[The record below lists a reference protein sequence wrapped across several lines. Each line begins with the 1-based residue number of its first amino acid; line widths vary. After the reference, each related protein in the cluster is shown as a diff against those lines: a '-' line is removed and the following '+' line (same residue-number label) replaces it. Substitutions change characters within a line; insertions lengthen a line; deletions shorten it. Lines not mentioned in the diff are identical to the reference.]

1 MTEPTGRLATS
12 LADRYRIEREL
23 GAGGMATV
31 YLAEDLKH
39 HRKVAIK
46 VLHAELSAL
55 LGPERFLKEIELTA
69 NLQHPHILPLFDSG
83 NADGLLYYVMPY
95 VEGETLRGRLDRER
109 QLSIAD
115 AVRIA
120 SEAADALD
128 YAHGRGIVH
137 RDIKPE
143 NILLQNGHALVADFG
158 IALAVQ
164 QAGGQRM
171 TQTGLSLG
179 TPQYMSP
186 EQAMGERDIGP
197 RSDIYSLGAVT
208 YEMLTGDPPFSGSSA
223 QAIVAQVI
231 TSEPRSL
238 AAQRKS
244 IPVYVDDAV
253 MTALEKLPADRFPSA
268 GKFQSALTG
277 AGETG
282 GRATHLG
289 AYRSVTRAGTWR
301 NIAIGTS
308 AVAIAAIAFAAW
320 GWVRRGANG
329 VERPLSLSVSLPAEV
344 SLSPFGLA
352 LSPDGAHIAFVGTR
366 PDGGRSLYVR
376 DLAEETV
383 RAVPHT
389 DGADTPFFSPDGQTI
404 AYSAGGALWKVSSA
418 GGDPEQIPGTNDG
431 SVDPGAGISGGDWGV
446 DGVIRYAPRFRFG
459 LGLLAVAATGGKPR
473 VIALP
478 DSNAGETALLEPQ
491 LLPDGRTLLC
501 AVAMKGAT
509 SSRLAIVS
517 LDSRRVRLL
526 DVQARAARYASGRL
540 VYATADG
547 AMFAAPFDPAHGAL
561 AGDAARIPG
570 VDGDLN
576 GESFA
581 LSRGGTLAYAG
592 GNSASAHLVA
602 VDRHGTAR
610 VLDHDLREYQVIS
623 LSPDGNRAAVDI
635 AANSSRDIWL
645 FDLARGNMT
654 RFTTG
659 HDNIYPVWSVDG
671 RRIAYSV
678 NVAGTYNILARAADG
693 SGPVDTLVTGTRY
706 KFPGSF
712 TPDGHWLVYRQNNA
726 GTNED
731 LYAISLDGRHTIRT
745 LDASPFTEIEPEL
758 SPDGR
763 WLAFV
768 SDESGRYEVYVQSFD
783 ADANVGAKTQVSF
796 GGGDEPRWA
805 QSGKELYY
813 RTADSLVATS
823 ITDGHAGKPSALF
836 ADPYL
841 RGPRF
846 PGYDVLPGGAGFVM
860 LQRPAGERT
869 ELRVVVNWPALLS
882 R

>member
-1 MTEPTGRLATS
+1 MTESAARLATS
-12 LADRYRIEREL
+12 LASRYRIEHEL

-31 YLAEDLKH
+31 YLAEDIKH

-46 VLHAELSAL
+46 VLHAELSAV

-83 NADGLLYYVMPY
+83 SADGLVYYVMPY

-109 QLSIAD
+109 QLPIAD
-115 AVRIA
+115 SVRIA
-120 SEAADALD
+120 SEVADALE
-128 YAHGRGIVH
+128 YAHKRGVIH

-143 NILLQNGHALVADFG
+143 NILLRDGRVLVADFG

-186 EQAMGERDIGP
+186 EQAMGERNIGP
-197 RSDIYSLGAVT
+197 CSDIYALGAIT
-208 YEMLTGDPPFSGSSA
+208 YEMLAGEPPFTAPTA
-223 QAIVAQVI
+223 QAIVAKVM
-231 TSEPRSL
+231 TEAPKSL
-238 AAQRKS
+238 AEQRKS
-244 IPVYVDDAV
+244 VPVHVDDAV
-253 MTALEKLPADRFPSA
+253 LTALEKLPADRFASA
-268 GKFQSALTG
+268 GGFATAL
-277 AGETG
+277 AGG
-282 GRATHLG
+282 GENVGRT
-289 AYRSVTRAGTWR
+289 TRAGAHRSGPRTGLWR

-308 AVAIAAIAFAAW
+308 AVAIAAIASAAW
-320 GWVRRGANG
+320 GWLRPGANG
-329 VERPLSLSVSLPAEV
+329 AKRTLSLSVSLPADV

-352 LSPDGAHIAFVGTR
+352 LSPDGAHLAFIGTR
-366 PDGGRSLYVR
+366 PAGGRSLYVR
-376 DLAEETV
+376 DLADETV

-389 DGADTPFFSPDGQTI
+389 DGSDTPFFSPDGQTI
-404 AYSAGGALWKVSSA
+404 AYSAAGALWKVSLT

-431 SVDPGAGISGGDWGV
+431 SVDPGAGISGGDWGF

-478 DSNAGETALLEPQ
+478 DSSAGEMALLEPQ

-501 AVAMKGAT
+501 AVAMTGAT
-509 SSRLAIVS
+509 PSRLAIVS

-526 DVQARAARYASGRL
+526 DVQAEAGRYASGRL

-547 AMFAAPFDPAHGAL
+547 AMFVAPFDPADGAP
-561 AGDAARIPG
+561 AISAVRIPG
-570 VDGDLN
+570 IGDHLN
-576 GESFA
+576 GEGFA
-581 LSRGGTLAYAG
+581 LSREGTLAYAG
-592 GNSASAHLVA
+592 GSSNSAHIVA
-602 VDRHGTAR
+602 VDRRGTAR
-610 VLDHDLREYQVIS
+610 VLDHDPHGYQVIS
-623 LSPDGNRAAVDI
+623 LSPDGKRVAVDI
-635 AANSSRDIWL
+635 AGNSSRDIWL
-645 FDLARGNMT
+645 FDLARGNMI

-659 HDNIYPVWSVDG
+659 HDNIYPVWSTDG

-678 NVAGTYNILARAADG
+678 NVAGTYNILVRAADG

-712 TPDGHWLVYRQNNA
+712 TPDGRWLIYRQNNA
-726 GTNED
+726 TTNED
-731 LYAISLDGRHTIRT
+731 LYAMSLDERHTIRT
-745 LDASPFTEIEPEL
+745 LDASSFTEIEPEL

-768 SDESGRYEVYVQSFD
+768 SDESGQHEVYVQPFD

-813 RTADSLVATS
+813 RTADSLLAVP
-823 ITDGHAGKPSALF
+823 ITDGHAGKPAALF
-836 ADPYL
+836 SDLYL
-841 RGPRF
+841 RGARF
-846 PGYDVLPGGAGFVM
+846 PGYGVLPGGAGFVM
-860 LQRPAGERT
+860 LQRPPDERT
-869 ELRVVVNWPALLS
+869 ELRVVVDWPGQLS